1 MKKLIAALLLVCL
14 AASAFAQSG
23 QAGSIAGMIKDDL
36 FENEARIRAESKNL
50 DQSQKFMLYGEYKKD
65 QWVPFLVNFLVGA
78 GIGSFIQGDKTGGTV
93 ALVGDLAGLG
103 SIVIGA
109 ASYASASS
117 VDPYTSSGLGLMTV
131 GYITLF
137 GTRIY
142 ELVRPFTY
150 TAKYNS
156 TLKTA
161 LNYFDSVSLA
171 PTIENGIAGLTVG
184 YTVRLD

>member
-1 MKKLIAALLLVCL
+1 M
-14 AASAFAQSG
+14 
-23 QAGSIAGMIKDDL
+23 
-36 FENEARIRAESKNL
+36 
-50 DQSQKFMLYGEYKKD
+50 
-65 QWVPFLVNFLVGA
+65 
-78 GIGSFIQGDKTGGTV
+78 FILRDTADGTT

-103 SIVIGA
+103 SVVIGA

-117 VDPYTSSGLGLMTV
+117 VDPYTSSGLGLMTI